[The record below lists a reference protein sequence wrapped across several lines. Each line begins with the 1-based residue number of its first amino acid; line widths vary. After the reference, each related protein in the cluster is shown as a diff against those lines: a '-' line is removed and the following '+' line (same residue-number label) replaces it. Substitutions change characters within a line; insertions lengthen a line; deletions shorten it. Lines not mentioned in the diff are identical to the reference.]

1 MNKKLIVITTILLLT
16 IGIMIHIQRKEKF
29 IEKEYYEKQIRQ
41 TEKIPLYY
49 KMGEEEKIYIK
60 DEDGNFKEVRIDD
73 T

>member
-1 MNKKLIVITTILLLT
+1 
-16 IGIMIHIQRKEKF
+16 MIHIQRKEKF